1 MAAREG
7 AAQVSKARPVYVFCA
22 GQVVAAMELC
32 AARPAPATT
41 AAPATPQLMYLR
53 FFDCRWLDLDDLDD
67 LNDMDDMEYPTPGCA
82 VHG

>member
-1 MAAREG
+1 
-7 AAQVSKARPVYVFCA
+7 
-22 GQVVAAMELC
+22 MELC